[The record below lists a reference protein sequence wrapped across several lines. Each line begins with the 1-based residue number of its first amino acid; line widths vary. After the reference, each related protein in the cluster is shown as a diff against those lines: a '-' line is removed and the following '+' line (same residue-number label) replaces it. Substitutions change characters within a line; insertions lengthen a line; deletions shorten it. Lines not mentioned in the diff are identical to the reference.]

1 MQNNQ
6 HKLTFFHTA
15 ARLQA
20 MLETL
25 DEVHTAASDNT
36 LETPNSPGK
45 AELVAMLREINYL
58 AAEAAN
64 ELEQD
69 GEQPRFRV
77 IKGGRWGQ
85 SSDDSDR
92 GDYPQRAIAQ
102 SGFDV
107 LVADT
112 PTPLTVMKRA
122 GTRG

>member
-6 HKLTFFHTA
+6 HKLSFFHTA

-25 DEVHTAASDNT
+25 DEVHTAASDNA
-36 LETPNSPGK
+36 LDVPSGIGK
-45 AELVAMLREINYL
+45 AELIAMLREINYL

-64 ELEQD
+64 ELEQ
-69 GEQPRFRV
+69 GSEQPRFRV

-85 SSDDSDR
+85 SSSDR
-92 GDYPQRAIAQ
+92 SRDDYPHEAIERR
-102 SGFDV
+102 GFDV
-107 LVADT
+107 LVTDT